1 MPQQICLHMGDQL
14 NNSLLELIELTLR
27 SKVDHD
33 LLAFL
38 KSEGFNLSKI
48 DIVQQIIKNPSRE
61 ILESILH
68 DDFFLVREE
77 GLETREEFIDY
88 VFAHDEVG
96 NDLHIE
102 MLEIEC
108 LYEDENSLV
117 WQDIFKSSLQGKTF
131 TTKTYVTY
139 KDGKWWRAIM
149 NKFEV

>member
-1 MPQQICLHMGDQL
+1 M
-14 NNSLLELIELTLR
+14 
-27 SKVDHD
+27 SK
-33 LLAFL
+33 F
-38 KSEGFNLSKI
+38 
-48 DIVQQIIKNPSRE
+48 DIAQQIITNPSRE

-77 GLETREEFIDY
+77 GLETLEEFIDY

-102 MLEIEC
+102 MLEIKC

-117 WQDIFKSSLQGKTF
+117 WQYIFKSSLQRRTL

-139 KDGKWWRAIM
+139 KNGKWWRAIM
-149 NKFEV
+149 NKFEVKS